1 MRQKAEKYADVHRA
15 VSCVDK
21 PWSERKQ
28 STPGYMTVYLA
39 LVMGILLSLI
49 LAVLTAVRIST
60 IRMYIECCADM
71 ALDSALAEYH
81 REMLDQV
88 LHLFEI
94 QPTYDLNIM
103 RQGQD
108 LYDVTSR
115 VLTGMRDVLKKAQ
128 PDLVLVHGDTT
139 TSTATALAAFYQ
151 QIPVGHIEAGLRTHN
166 IYSPWP
172 EEMNRQITGRI
183 ATYHFAPTPLSQE
196 NLLKENISADNIQ
209 ITGNTVIDA
218 LYTVVSKMKA
228 NTKLSETLSEH
239 LRKAGYDTSR
249 LTKERTLV
257 LITGHRRE
265 NFGEGFVH
273 ICQAIKTLTEKY
285 PNTDFVYPMHL
296 NPNVRQP
303 ISEVFSK
310 THGENIF
317 FIEPLEYLD
326 FVFLMEKS
334 TLVLTDSGG
343 IQEEAPGLGKPVLVM
358 RDTTERPEALAAG
371 TVRLVG
377 TNYDKIVAEV
387 SHLLDDADYYT
398 TMSRAANPYG
408 DGKASER
415 IRRILHQALAL
426 Q

>member
-1 MRQKAEKYADVHRA
+1 MLVFCTRPEAIKMAPLVKEFQKYPQDFKTLV
-15 VSCVDK
+15 CVTG
-21 PWSERKQ
+21 Q
-28 STPGYMTVYLA
+28 
-39 LVMGILLSLI
+39 
-49 LAVLTAVRIST
+49 
-60 IRMYIECCADM
+60 
-71 ALDSALAEYH
+71 H